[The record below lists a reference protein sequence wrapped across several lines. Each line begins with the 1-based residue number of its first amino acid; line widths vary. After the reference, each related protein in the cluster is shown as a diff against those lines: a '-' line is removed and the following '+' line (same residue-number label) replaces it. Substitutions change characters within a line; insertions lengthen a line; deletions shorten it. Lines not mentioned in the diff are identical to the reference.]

1 MKKLLSVVAFTFL
14 LSTPIQAEGL
24 SDTIRPYVEKY
35 LGAELAVKLFGEK
48 EESIKLPAIPKI
60 EKNAKSIRAE
70 LVDKN
75 KKNISKDKME
85 KSNLSFVYD
94 IYQATRKV
102 KPNENDVAKWMNVM
116 EQGGSREGV
125 YRALVLDSTYAG
137 MENYDAPMTDTGIA
151 FTQYFVKSFLN
162 KNLKKESL
170 EKTNFFT
177 LKRVLTEQTLEVLDE
192 LAFKDINLFYDWYA
206 VFSAEVAKKY
216 PNFFKNKIR
225 KSTSRERH
233 RKWGS
238 FVPSQHL
245 KSEVIIKLHNL
256 FNANNQ

>member
-1 MKKLLSVVAFTFL
+1 MKKLFSILLLATL

-35 LGAELAVKLFGEK
+35 LGAEFAVKLFGEK
-48 EESIKLPAIPKI
+48 EESIKLPEIPKVN
-60 EKNAKSIRAE
+60 KDAKSIRPE
-70 LVDKN
+70 LKEKTKN
-75 KKNISKDKME
+75 KISKEQME
-85 KSNLSFVYD
+85 KSNLNFVFE
-94 IYQATRKV
+94 IYESTRKI
-102 KPNENDVAKWMNVM
+102 KPNDNDVAKWMNVM

-125 YRALVLDSTYAG
+125 YRALVLDGTYAG
-137 MENYDAPMTDTGIA
+137 MENYDSPMTDSGIA
-151 FTQYFVKSFLN
+151 FTKYYVNNFLN
-162 KNLKKESL
+162 KNLKKDSI

-206 VFSAEVAKKY
+206 VFSAEIAKKY
-216 PNFFKNKIR
+216 PNYFKNKIR

-238 FVPSQHL
+238 FVPTQHV

>member
-1 MKKLLSVVAFTFL
+1 MKRLLSILVLATL
-14 LSTPIQAEGL
+14 LSSPTQAEGFQ
-24 SDTIRPYVEKY
+24 DTIRPYVEKY
-35 LGAELAVKLFGEK
+35 LGAELAVKLFGEI
-48 EESIKLPAIPKI
+48 EESIKLPAIPKVN
-60 EKNAKSIRAE
+60 KDAKSIRAE

-75 KKNISKDKME
+75 KKNIPKEKLE
-85 KSNLSFVYD
+85 KSNLSFVFD

-102 KPNENDVAKWMNVM
+102 KPNDNDVAKWMNVI

-125 YRALVLDSTYAG
+125 YRALVLDGTYAG
-137 MENYDAPMTDTGIA
+137 MENYDAPMTDSGIA
-151 FTQYFVKSFLN
+151 FTQYYVKTFLN
-162 KNLKKESL
+162 KNLKKESI
-170 EKTNFFT
+170 EKTNFYT
-177 LKRVLTEQTLEVLDE
+177 LKRVLTEQTLEILDE
-192 LAFKDINLFYDWYA
+192 LSFKDINLFYDWYA

-225 KSTSRERH
+225 KSISRERH